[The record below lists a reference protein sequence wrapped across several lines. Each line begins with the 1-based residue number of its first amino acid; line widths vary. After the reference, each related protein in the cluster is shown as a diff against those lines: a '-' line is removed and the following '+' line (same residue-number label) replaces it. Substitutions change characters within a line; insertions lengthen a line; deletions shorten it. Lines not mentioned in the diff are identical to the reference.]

1 MIAGKTAAI
10 ACTNCEG
17 SGVGCCWC
25 RGTGAPEKQGT
36 GKADQGSALQTLAAV
51 VVIKGILERLP
62 DEEARKTVLEHLLK
76 DRCRKC
82 LDFNASGQFWC
93 CVESRG

>member
-1 MIAGKTAAI
+1 MLGDNRIGME

-17 SGVGCCWC
+17 SGVGCSWC
-25 RGTGAPEKQGT
+25 KGT
-36 GKADQGSALQTLAAV
+36 GKSVTALQTNAAIE
-51 VVIKGILERLP
+51 VIHGILERLP
-62 DEEARKTVLEHLLK
+62 DEEARKTALEHVLK
-76 DRCRKC
+76 NRCRTC